1 MFDLYRHFTFL
12 ITTSYPKG
20 YSCKYPNCPGFIG
33 RAPVSGILSR
43 CPWLVQFILVFR
55 FFYQKNLYINLI
67 FFTSSEQTY
76 ANKCISIII
85 YSDLYL
91 ECYKKITTVLGT
103 TKVILKTFDSN
114 FWERS
119 IRFDYKHQKSYS
131 ETFFIKLFVENII
144 IEGNC
149 RFLNY
154 IRVYLT

>member
-12 ITTSYPKG
+12 ITASYPKG

-33 RAPVSGILSR
+33 RALVSGILSR

-91 ECYKKITTVLGT
+91 ECYKKNNNSFGY
-103 TKVILKTFDSN
+103 N
-114 FWERS
+114 
-119 IRFDYKHQKSYS
+119 KSYFENIWFELLGEIHSIWLQTS
-131 ETFFIKLFVENII
+131 EKLFRN
-144 IEGNC
+144 
-149 RFLNY
+149 FLYKTICWKHYN
-154 IRVYLT
+154 RR